1 MLEHKAKIPICSWG
15 TSCAEK
21 WMSKLALD
29 AQGSHSRSRKRCFK
43 PLVPLHRCQ
52 GMRDWKPFN
61 PTRVAP
67 SCTGT
72 NHRVCQLGSSGSAR
86 SAPSPLRINLN
97 QKRCIMKRQTIR
109 LQVRNSHSTGQP
121 CPASTCRPLPHVCF
135 RYAENLPLTSEAK
148 AALMRGAQE
157 IVRDGEVAFVPDADL
172 LIADIVTDGL
182 LVSAWQALEAA
193 SAAQTTPAARKEL
206 KRALPILVGF
216 AVGAL
221 QHVPDDEHHPYPDT
235 VGIRLQARAAAVQ
248 ARMTGIRE
256 KAHK

>member
-1 MLEHKAKIPICSWG
+1 MLHIFVRGPRTRVVTLSRRIEKLLITKGRSPCRRREMRFGKANRIHKAKIPICSWG

-135 RYAENLPLTSEAK
+135 RYAENLPLTSQAK
-148 AALMRGAQE
+148 AGAHERRPGYRARRG
-157 IVRDGEVAFVPDADL
+157 
-172 LIADIVTDGL
+172 
-182 LVSAWQALEAA
+182 
-193 SAAQTTPAARKEL
+193 
-206 KRALPILVGF
+206 KRF
-216 AVGAL
+216 
-221 QHVPDDEHHPYPDT
+221 
-235 VGIRLQARAAAVQ
+235 R
-248 ARMTGIRE
+248 TGS
-256 KAHK
+256 